1 MGRVLAFLYGVVC
14 YAMFLGVLLYT
25 VGFLANLWVPKSI
38 DSGIP
43 GPLGQAIL
51 INLGLLSLFAV
62 QHSVMARPGFKR
74 WWCQFVP
81 QPVERATYVLLTNA
95 ALILLFWQWR
105 PMPEIVWQAEGMLR
119 NVIWGMY
126 VFGIVL
132 ALYVTFL
139 IDHFDLFGLRQVWIH
154 LKNREYTDLKFVTP
168 TLYRIVRHPLYIG
181 WFFIFWATPTM
192 TQGHLLF
199 AAVATAYTLVAIRF
213 EERDL
218 VDFLPEYRQYQE
230 DVPMIIP
237 FAKGKGGGAKEA

>member
-1 MGRVLAFLYGVVC
+1 MGKVFAFLYGVVS
-14 YAMFLGVLLYT
+14 YAIFLGVLLYT
-25 VGFLANLWVPKSI
+25 VGFLANFWVPKSI
-38 DSGIP
+38 DSGAA

-51 INLGLLSLFAV
+51 INLALLSLFAV

-81 QPVERATYVLLTNA
+81 KPVERATYVLLTNA
-95 ALILLFWQWR
+95 VLILLFWQWR
-105 PMPEIVWQAEGMLR
+105 PMPEIVWEAGGMWR
-119 NVIWGMY
+119 NVIWGIY

-132 ALYVTFL
+132 AVYATFL

-154 LKNREYTDLKFVTP
+154 LKDREYTDLNFVTP

-181 WFFIFWATPTM
+181 WFVIFWAAPTM

-237 FAKGKGGGAKEA
+237 FAKGKPGGQKEA